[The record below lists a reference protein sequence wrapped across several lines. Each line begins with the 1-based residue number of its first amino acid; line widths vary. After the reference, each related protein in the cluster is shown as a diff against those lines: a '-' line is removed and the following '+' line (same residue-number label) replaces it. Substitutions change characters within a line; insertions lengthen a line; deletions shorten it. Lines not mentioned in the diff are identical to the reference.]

1 MVKVK
6 DLMVS
11 NLITVDA
18 RKSLEYALGL
28 MREHGIRRLPV
39 LEGDILR
46 GIIVQHDIEIAL
58 RRAEVIP
65 ETPVEW
71 VMTKNPL
78 VTTPDTE
85 LADAIEVLVVNKISA
100 LPVVEAGNLVG
111 ILSEIDVLKLLV
123 YLLRKL
129 EEPICEKILDLL

>member
-1 MVKVK
+1 MKVK
-6 DLMVS
+6 DLMVRD
-11 NLITVDA
+11 LVTVDA

-39 LEGDILR
+39 LEGSKLL
-46 GIIVQHDIEIAL
+46 GIIVQHDIEIAF
-58 RRAEVIP
+58 RRPEVIS

-78 VTTPDTE
+78 VTTADTD
-85 LADAIEVLVVNKISA
+85 LSDAIGVLVANKVSA
-100 LPVVEAGNLVG
+100 LPVMDGDALVG

-123 YLLRKL
+123 SLLRKL
-129 EEPICEKILDLL
+129 EEPTNCEKTLDLL